1 MRIFIF
7 MKARLN
13 LTIDEA
19 ILANIKSYAES
30 KKISIS
36 ALVENHFK
44 NISKPV
50 KHKNIVEYMN
60 EMQAPDIE
68 LPVDLKKAFYEDQA
82 KKYGF

>member
-1 MRIFIF
+1 

-13 LTIDEA
+13 LTIDEG
-19 ILANIKSYAES
+19 ILANIKSYAEF

-36 ALVENHFK
+36 ALVEDHFK

-50 KHKNIVEYMN
+50 KHKNIVELMD
-60 EMQAPDIE
+60 EMQAPNIE
-68 LPVDLKKAFYEDQA
+68 LPANLKQAFYEEQA